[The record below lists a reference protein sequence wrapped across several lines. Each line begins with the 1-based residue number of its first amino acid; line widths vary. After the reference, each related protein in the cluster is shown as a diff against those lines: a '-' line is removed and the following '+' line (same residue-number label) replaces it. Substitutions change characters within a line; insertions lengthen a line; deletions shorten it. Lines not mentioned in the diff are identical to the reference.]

1 MKKTILLL
9 SFLTMIFSSCGD
21 SAGEKA
27 DEGSNKSEPVAEKPE
42 LVKPEGQPDRVVV
55 QHILIAFKGKIPS
68 ASRSQQE
75 AMELADVIYQKASKG
90 DDYDSLVKKYTDDSF
105 PGKYAMVNFGVVS
118 ENPDD
123 MPREA
128 LIPSFGEVGFALE
141 VGELGLAPF
150 DSLLSPYGWHII
162 KRVE

>member
-9 SFLTMIFSSCGD
+9 SLLTMIFSSCGD

-27 DEGSNKSEPVAEKPE
+27 DEGSSTSDPMTEKPV

-55 QHILIAFKGKIPS
+55 QHILIAFKGKIPT

-75 AMELADVIYQKASKG
+75 AGELADVIYQKALNG
-90 DDYDSLVKKYTDDSF
+90 DDYDALVKKYTDDSF

-118 ENPDD
+118 EDTNDI
-123 MPREA
+123 PREA
-128 LIPSFGEVGFALE
+128 LIPSFGEVGFKLG

-150 DSLLSPYGWHII
+150 DSLVSPYGWHII